1 MKGRFGVVLAMGF
14 CAPVQAAPDDLAK
27 AFGARETVLSAS
39 LAPDGS
45 KIALITAAP
54 GRQTRLMIIEATE
67 GATPKSILLTTGK
80 PENLS
85 SCEWV
90 ANDRLACQVHSTQR
104 LGDEVFTASNLIAID
119 AAGGNTKLLSQR
131 RGENALGWD
140 LRGGSIVD
148 LLPNDDGAILMA
160 RSYVPEAKIGSLVES
175 KLDGLGVDRVDTR
188 TGAIKRIER
197 PAPLTNRYISDG
209 RGTVRVMGTWEST
222 EVGYRGKLKF
232 LYRVP
237 GTSGWANLSSYDAVS
252 EAGFWPVAVDP
263 VENVAYGTER
273 VEGRD
278 AIVSMKLAPGLER
291 KVVFSHPQADVNDLV
306 TVGRSRRVVGVS
318 YALDHRYAVYFDP
331 KVDSLVKSLGRALGN
346 KRATIA
352 DMSEDEQ
359 RLLVWAGS
367 DVDPGQYYLF
377 NRATKQLSPVMP
389 DRPELVGRTLAVMKP
404 VNFKVSDGTIIPA
417 YLTLPPGKDSMKGL
431 PAVVMPH
438 GGPESRDEWGFEWMS
453 QYFAARGFAVIQPQ
467 FRGSYGF
474 GKQWQL
480 DSGYRSWKTSVGDVV
495 DAGRWLVAEGA
506 DPTKLTILGWS
517 YGGYAALQAQAID
530 PSLFKAIVAIAP
542 VTNLAEHLAAARKW
556 GNEVVQEARTGR
568 GAAAEEASP
577 TSHVAAFKAPVLMFH
592 GTDDAN
598 VDIKQARMMQ
608 SRLENAG
615 KRSELVVYEG
625 LAHSLVDSD
634 VRADMLQRAGDF
646 LLAAGK

>member
-14 CAPVQAAPDDLAK
+14 CVSVQAAPDDLAK

-175 KLDGLGVDRVDTR
+175 NRQGLGVDRIDTR
-188 TGAIKRIER
+188 TGAIKRVER
-197 PAPLTNRYISDG
+197 PVPLANGFISDG
-209 RGTVRVMGTWEST
+209 RGNLRVMTTYESL
-222 EVGYRGKLKF
+222 EVGYRGKFKM
-232 LYRVP
+232 LYRP
-237 GTSGWANLSSYDAVS
+237 LDSNGWAGLSSYDTVS
-252 EAGFWPVAVDP
+252 DKGFWPVRVDP
-263 VENVAYGTER
+263 IENVAYGIEAID
-273 VEGRD
+273 GRD
-278 AIVSMKLAPGLER
+278 AIVSIKLNPELER
-291 KVVFSHPQADVNDLV
+291 KVVFSHPQADVSGLV
-306 TVGRSRRVVGVS
+306 TVGRSRRVVGAS

-331 KVDSLVKSLGRALGN
+331 KVEALVKSLGRALGG
-346 KRATIA
+346 KTVYIQ
-352 DMSEDEQ
+352 DISEDEL
-359 RLLVWAGS
+359 RVLVWAGS
-367 DVDPGQYYLF
+367 DIDPGQYYLF
-377 NRATKQLSPVMP
+377 DRTTKQLSPVMP

-404 VNFKVSDGTIIPA
+404 VNYKAGDGETIPA
-417 YLTLPPGKDSMKGL
+417 YLTLPPGRDSAKGL

-438 GGPESRDEWGFEWMS
+438 GGPEARDEWGFDWLA

-474 GKQWQL
+474 GDRWVMKGGFQ
-480 DSGYRSWKTSVGDVV
+480 SWRTSVGDVV
-495 DAGRWLVAEGA
+495 DAGRWLVSEGA
-506 DPTKLTILGWS
+506 DPAKLMILGWS

-530 PSLFKAIVAIAP
+530 PGLFKAVVAIAP
-542 VTNLAEHLAAARKW
+542 VTNLSEYLAQFGGHRFNYAA
-556 GNEVVQEARTGR
+556 QEYIGR